1 MPRISL
7 WKEGAHT
14 NDYRFFDGRI
24 REMFTL
30 GGTTVNVHKYIG
42 TTSDAGLNDAT
53 QPAYATVSEQNIQD
67 LLFLENRDRKYDTS
81 VYNIRGV
88 YNTGDIDFDLSQFGL
103 FLQNDTLFIT
113 FHLNDMVETMGR
125 KIIAGDVLELPHLM
139 DFYPLD
145 ANIAPLRRYYVV
157 QDAARASEGYS
168 PTWWPHLWRAKC
180 IPLVDGQEYRD
191 ILKQDAG
198 AGDGS
203 TLQDFLSTYN
213 KEIAINNAVV
223 NQAIAEVAK
232 AGYDTTG
239 LYTVPTNS
247 DGSAKF
253 TEVPT
258 ADNVVLSADS
268 EKWLANS
275 ENISPTKSGY
285 SGYLLGDVYAPNGFP
300 VASGISF
307 PAYSAEGEFFLRLD
321 FLPNRL
327 FRFDGK
333 KWAKVQDVV
342 RNSPLPAF
350 STNQKSTFINNNK
363 TRILSDGTTITEKQT
378 LSQALKAQVD

>member
-1 MPRISL
+1 MGCQPINIRIEDL
-7 WKEGAHT
+7 VCPGYPYGKKAL
-14 NDYRFFDGRI
+14 
-24 REMFTL
+24 TL
-30 GGTTVNVHKYIG
+30 TIG

-113 FHLNDMVETMGR
+113 FHLNDMVENMGR

-203 TLQDFLSTYN
+203 TLQDFLSSYN
-213 KEIAINNAVV
+213 KEIAIN
-223 NQAIAEVAK
+223 
-232 AGYDTTG
+232 DG
-239 LYTVPTNS
+239 LSN
-247 DGSAKF
+247 
-253 TEVPT
+253 
-258 ADNVVLSADS
+258 L
-268 EKWLANS
+268 
-275 ENISPTKSGY
+275 
-285 SGYLLGDVYAPNGFP
+285 
-300 VASGISF
+300 
-307 PAYSAEGEFFLRLD
+307 
-321 FLPNRL
+321 
-327 FRFDGK
+327 
-333 KWAKVQDVV
+333 
-342 RNSPLPAF
+342 
-350 STNQKSTFINNNK
+350 IN
-363 TRILSDGTTITEKQT
+363 
-378 LSQALKAQVD
+378 